1 MISDDSRE
9 RILESL
15 RVGCA
20 LDAAA
25 KAVRTTERACRDLA
39 ETDDG
44 WRADLAAAEAE
55 GDEARRAAAP
65 VAAAPTWNEAAALLQ
80 AERERYEAEERAA
93 AKPTVDYRAWG
104 SATTPA
110 EAAAA
115 VPRAR
120 SDAVFEEDAP
130 RLQSPREAD
139 KWARIREEA
148 ETFGPE
154 KIGYLHWVDRACVD
168 ARPKLH
174 PMDPVWLDHYCRF
187 YESGKRVDVA
197 RKGLRAGGSDSSCR
211 VIVAELLLLEKSLEP
226 GLECVGLV
234 VSANTADGEDRFDTI
249 KQNLRACG
257 FRELTGR
264 TKEDDDEEGRYRTAG
279 GGNSGRVISLADA
292 QGNPIQYRI
301 TAANEAGVASC
312 TAGTALGDEL
322 DLWGRKEGKNPA
334 KKIVEV
340 LITRVSTVPGAC
352 VHLMSATYDRD
363 SEHAL
368 MMAAGDT
375 VRQRVSRLGVLG
387 ARIDTEARGRLASL
401 LCSSDPLLLTPGDP
415 MSTDLPTWVT
425 NPTKC
430 PIETCF
436 ELADGNLARMISLY
450 GARPDFTGATGATA
464 ALTAADLDLFAS
476 ENRRLFG
483 DPFADIINERG
494 IL

>member
-1 MISDDSRE
+1 MSLTPDKR
-9 RILESL
+9 RMILESL
-15 RVGCA
+15 AAGCDLDTAARAKGVNSTVKECRELAAVDDEWA
-20 LDAAA
+20 LQM
-25 KAVRTTERACRDLA
+25 
-39 ETDDG
+39 
-44 WRADLAAAEAE
+44 AAAEPPKMTVRE
-55 GDEARRAAAP
+55 LAALQPVEPAP
-65 VAAAPTWNEAAALLQ
+65 VKVIP
-80 AERERYEAEERAA
+80 YEPKGAR
-93 AKPTVDYRAWG
+93 
-104 SATTPA
+104 S
-110 EAAAA
+110 AA
-115 VPRAR
+115 V
-120 SDAVFEEDAP
+120 FEEEDAP

-139 KWARIREEA
+139 KWARVREVA
-148 ETFGPE
+148 AALGPE
-154 KIGYLHWVDRACVD
+154 KIGYLHWVDRACIN
-168 ARPKLH
+168 ASPKLH

-257 FRELTGR
+257 FREITSR
-264 TKEDDDEEGRYRTAG
+264 PRADESEDGRYRTGG
-279 GGNSGRVISLADA
+279 GGNAGRVISFADA
-292 QGNPIQYRI
+292 QGNPVQYRI

-312 TAGTALGDEL
+312 TAGAALGDEL

-340 LITRVSTVPGAC
+340 LITRISTCPGAV

-363 SEHAL
+363 SEHAI

-375 VRQRVSRLGVLG
+375 VRQRVSRLGELG
-387 ARIDTEARGRLASL
+387 ARLDTEARGRLATT

-415 MSTDLPTWVT
+415 LSTDLPTWVT

-430 PIETCF
+430 PIETCY
-436 ELADGNLARMISLY
+436 ELANGDLARMVSLY
-450 GARPDFTGATGATA
+450 GGRPDIAGARGDTVAISADDLAHFTA
-464 ALTAADLDLFAS
+464 
-476 ENRRLFG
+476 ENARLFG
-483 DPFADIINERG
+483 DPFDANNNGRG